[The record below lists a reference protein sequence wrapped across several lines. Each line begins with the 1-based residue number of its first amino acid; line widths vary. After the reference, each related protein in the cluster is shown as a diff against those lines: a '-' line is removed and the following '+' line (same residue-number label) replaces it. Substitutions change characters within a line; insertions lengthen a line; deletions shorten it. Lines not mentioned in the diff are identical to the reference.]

1 MTFEKLPPAAVR
13 ALPHSIEAEEYLLSC
28 CFLDGATTVAKCIE
42 AKMTPLDFFFHANQ
56 IIFDQILEIF
66 TTGKELDLAVIA
78 QELKTAKKLDEI
90 GGYAYLMQISRRI
103 PTTAQASYF
112 IEKVRELYLLRELI
126 KTASQAVANC
136 YAYEGGGVS
145 ECVASQISK
154 MMTLANGSTDAG
166 EKDWDGVVDDSTEEL
181 KSLIK
186 NKGPDESRII
196 HFPWPR
202 MDDLFAPMQRGQLVI
217 VAARPSV
224 GKSSLS
230 RPMLASAAR
239 SGNHAYFVTLEVNPS
254 RVPLQISA
262 SMAGIG
268 LRQVSNAHASDQ
280 RDVLQA
286 LSSLKGMGVTI
297 SKKDRS
303 LTRITS
309 RARALKAKG
318 LIDIMFVDHG
328 GCLEDVF
335 NCSENGKLIAIE
347 RVTKTLKALAV
358 ELDIV
363 VVLLWQLNRESAKNG
378 NREPTMTDLK
388 ACGSLEEDA
397 DKILLIHRPDT
408 DPLSGDSKQAESMS
422 IAELPRY
429 YQNII
434 QAKGRD
440 DGTSLMSFYFQRA
453 TATFIPA
460 QIPDS

>member
-1 MTFEKLPPAAVR
+1 MIFEQLNPASVLGRTPPND
-13 ALPHSIEAEEYLLSC
+13 PQAEEYLLSC
-28 CFLDGATTVAKCIE
+28 CFLDGAGVVAKCIE
-42 AKMTPLDFFFHANQ
+42 AKMTPLDFYVPANQ
-56 IIFDQILEIF
+56 VIFGQILDVF
-66 TTGKELDLAVIA
+66 TSGKDVDLAVIA
-78 QELKTAKKLDEI
+78 QELSTSKRLDEI
-90 GGYAYLMQISRRI
+90 GGYGYLTQISGRI
-103 PTTAQASYF
+103 PTTAQSTYF
-112 IEKVRELYLLRELI
+112 IGKVRELYLLRELI
-126 KTASQAVANC
+126 KTATQAVENC
-136 YAYEGGGVS
+136 YAYDGGGIA
-145 ECVASQISK
+145 ECVSTQISK
-154 MMTLANGSTDAG
+154 MLTLANGSTDAQ
-166 EKDWDGVVDDSTEEL
+166 EKDWDGVIDESTAEL
-181 KSLIK
+181 KSLIE

-202 MDDLFAPMQRGQLVI
+202 MDELFAPMQRGQLVI

-230 RPMLASAAR
+230 RPMLAHAAKA
-239 SGNHAYFVTLEVNPS
+239 GNNAYFVTLEVNPS

-268 LRQVSNAHASDQ
+268 LRQVPNAHVHDQ
-280 RDVLQA
+280 RDVLHA

-303 LTRITS
+303 LSRIAA
-309 RARALKAKG
+309 RARALKSKG
-318 LIDIMFVDHG
+318 KIDIMFVDHG

-335 NCSENGKLIAIE
+335 NCSENGKLVAIE
-347 RVTKTLKALAV
+347 RVTKTLKAIAV

-408 DPLSGDSKQAESMS
+408 DPLAGDSKQSESMS
-422 IAELPRY
+422 ISELPRY

-440 DGTSLMSFYFQRA
+440 DGTSLMSFYFNRA

-460 QIPDS
+460 TR

>member
-1 MTFEKLPPAAVR
+1 MIFETLPPATVR
-13 ALPHSIEAEEYLLSC
+13 ELPNNEEAEQYLLAC
-28 CFLDGATTVAKCIE
+28 CFLDGASVVAKCIE
-42 AKMTPLDFFFHANQ
+42 AKMTALDFWQPANRT
-56 IIFDQILEIF
+56 IFDQILEIF
-66 TTGKELDLAVIA
+66 TKGKELDLAVIA
-78 QELKTAKKLDEI
+78 QELATAKKLDEI
-90 GGYAYLMQISRRI
+90 GGYAYLTKISGRI
-103 PTTAQASYF
+103 PTTAQADYF
-112 IEKVRELYLLRELI
+112 IGKVRELHLLRELI
-126 KTASQAVANC
+126 RTATQAVENC
-136 YAYEGGGVS
+136 YAYDGGGVA
-145 ECVASQISK
+145 ECVSPQIAK
-154 MMTLANGSTDAG
+154 MLTLANNSTDAQ
-166 EKDWDGVVDDSTEEL
+166 EKDWDGVVDESTAEL
-181 KSLIK
+181 KSLIE
-186 NKGPDESRII
+186 NKGPDQSRII
-196 HFPWPR
+196 NFPWAR
-202 MDDLFAPMQRGQLVI
+202 MDELFAPMQRGQLVI

-230 RPMLASAAR
+230 RPMLAHAAKA
-239 SGNHAYFVTLEVNPS
+239 GKHAYFVTLEVNPS
-254 RVPLQISA
+254 RVPLQIAA
-262 SMAGIG
+262 SMAGTG
-268 LRQVSNAHASDQ
+268 LRQIPNAHASDQ

-297 SKKDRS
+297 SKKDRALS
-303 LTRITS
+303 RIAA

-318 LIDIMFVDHG
+318 LVDIMFVDHG

-397 DKILLIHRPDT
+397 DKILLIHRPDN
-408 DPLSGDSKQAESMS
+408 DPLQGDSKQSESMS
-422 IAELPRY
+422 IADLPRY

-440 DGTSLMSFYFQRA
+440 DGTSLMSFYFNRA

-460 QIPDS
+460 QRS